1 MVHVLELI
9 SEKRKKIMVNTND
22 VLRQHL
28 SNIIY
33 IDNNFGLDL
42 FKTFS
47 KPEEQVE
54 TDYEEAVLYRRTPS
68 ETVENEDST
77 DLIEETKAIT
87 VEDFFRET
95 QTNALDLNIMPYYY
109 VADKFWDEKEKF
121 KCKLSHFPLIII
133 DWQLEKGENAKNGVD
148 VFEEIIKDNDILH
161 YYVIYSN
168 EIGEA
173 IKSFIEKYPKVQ
185 IGQISENEVA
195 FINNAIIMF
204 ANKRTSDIGF
214 IIDKLTSFTVDNYG
228 YLPQLFLSVK
238 QQIEDRT
245 AVLYNDFMGLDSM
258 MLPQLVCDEA
268 YNYDGM
274 QEEVILSLIVNK
286 LREDLKLEKQ
296 QDCYGKNALIK
307 MLKKSFSEED
317 FKRAK
322 SVVKRSPDISF
333 EIFCTR
339 IKTINESNC
348 IQNFDFDSLKNA
360 AQIFL
365 TGSTEEDFCPD
376 TPEDTKNNKRKVNIK
391 KFILFLSICSD
402 KEYYSKYVKLL
413 SLIKFSEYKTD
424 LCWLLE
430 ECSDD
435 IKAKGLCQGDVF
447 IDENSDLFLLCITP
461 SCQLIRPE
469 KIKNTYTF
477 LQGHFAKD
485 EMQKTQKQSFSM
497 HLINKEK
504 DKVVLVNW
512 DFYAP
517 VVIDFSNKELLG
529 KFKSYKRYFRMNME
543 YIHKVVELYSEY
555 VKQIGVEELF
565 GKCID
570 EKKFFVE
577 LKGDDHVGS

>member
-9 SEKRKKIMVNTND
+9 SEKRKRIMVNTND

-42 FKTFS
+42 FKTTPAREDQS
-47 KPEEQVE
+47 G
-54 TDYEEAVLYRRTPS
+54 TDYENAILFRKSPASV
-68 ETVENEDST
+68 VENEVEP
-77 DLIEETKAIT
+77 DLSQESKTIS

-173 IKSFIEKYPKVQ
+173 IKSFKEKYPEVQ

-228 YLPQLFLSVK
+228 YLPQMFLSVK

-245 AVLYNDFMGLDSM
+245 AVLYHDFMGLDSM
-258 MLPQLVCDEA
+258 MLPQLICDEA

-296 QDCYGKNALIK
+296 QDCYGKNTLIK
-307 MLKKSFSEED
+307 MLNKSFSEED

-322 SVVKRSPDISF
+322 SVVKKIPDISF
-333 EIFCTR
+333 ETFCSR
-339 IKTINESNC
+339 VKTIIESNC
-348 IQNFDFDSLKNA
+348 IQNFDFVSLKNA

-365 TGSTEEDFCPD
+365 TGSTEDNFGSDMSEDA
-376 TPEDTKNNKRKVNIK
+376 KNNKRKVNIK
-391 KFILFLSICSD
+391 KFVLFLSICSD

-413 SLIKFSEYKTD
+413 SLIKFSEYKPD

-435 IKAKGLCQGDVF
+435 VKAKGLCQGDVF
-447 IDENSDLFLLCITP
+447 IDENSNLFLLCITP

-477 LQGHFAKD
+477 LQGHFAKN
-485 EMQKTQKQSFSM
+485 EMQKTQKQGFSM
-497 HLINKEK
+497 HLVNKEK

-512 DFYAP
+512 DFYDP
-517 VVIDFSNKELLG
+517 VIIDFSDKELLG
-529 KFKSYKRYFRMNME
+529 NFKSYKRFYRMNME

-570 EKKFFVE
+570 EKEFFVE
-577 LKGDDHVGS
+577 LKGDDHVCS